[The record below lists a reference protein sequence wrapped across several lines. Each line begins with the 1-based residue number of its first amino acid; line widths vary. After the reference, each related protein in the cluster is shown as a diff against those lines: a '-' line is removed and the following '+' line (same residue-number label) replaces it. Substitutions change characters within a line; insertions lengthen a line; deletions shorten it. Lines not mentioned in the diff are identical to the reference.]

1 MTADQLKIF
10 YNALHD
16 EPLEPDHPYYV
27 PYLVNED
34 GGGDPIAELAT
45 QITWSEVESVNLLSG
60 QRGNGKSTELRRLRR
75 MLEDQ
80 GCAVFYSDMR
90 EYMNMTTPVDITDF
104 FISIMTALNEEVNNR
119 FHNRPLE
126 EGYWERLVK
135 FLNTDVK
142 MDEISLK
149 GGPVEVKASLK
160 DDPTFRKKL
169 QDNLKGHVA
178 RMVRDAHEF
187 ASSVTDLVRRNGK
200 PDTKVVFLIDSV
212 EQIRGVGADSD
223 SVYKSVENL
232 FSAHAESLRL
242 PSLHVVY
249 TIPPYLMP
257 LSPGIGSRLG
267 GGAVFTLPS
276 VHVFNYKSNEPNEHG
291 MNIMQKIIEKR
302 FSDWQEVFTSDQ
314 VRNMALNTGGDLREF
329 FRLVRSCLV
338 KTSTSKPL
346 TLPVEQRI
354 IEEAENHLRREML
367 PIAEDDMKWLR
378 QIKKTKTSK
387 LESISK
393 LQGLARF
400 FDTKLVLNYR
410 NGEDWYDIHPLLHE
424 SINNS
429 TEDE

>member
-1 MTADQLKIF
+1 MTADQLKLF

-16 EPLEPDHPYYV
+16 DPLEPDHPYYV

-34 GGGDPIAELAT
+34 GSGDPIAELAT
-45 QITWSEVESVNLLSG
+45 QIMWSDVESVNLLSG
-60 QRGNGKSTELRRLRR
+60 QRGNGKSTELRRLRKL
-75 MLEDQ
+75 LEDQ
-80 GCAVFYSDMR
+80 GCVVFYSDMR
-90 EYMNMTTPVDITDF
+90 EYMNMTTPVEITDF
-104 FISIMTALNEEVNNR
+104 FISIMSALNEEVSKR
-119 FHNRPLE
+119 FHHRPLE

-135 FLNTDVK
+135 FLRTDVK

-160 DDPTFRKKL
+160 DDPTFREELQKK
-169 QDNLKGHVA
+169 LKGHVA

-187 ASSVTDLVRRNGK
+187 ASSVTDLVRKNSK

-242 PSLHVVY
+242 PLLHVVY

-291 MNIMQKIIEKR
+291 MKIMQQIIEKR
-302 FSDWQEVFTSDQ
+302 FTDWQDVFTTLQ
-314 VRNMALNTGGDLREF
+314 IRKMALNTGGDLREF

-346 TLPVEQRI
+346 TLPMEDRI

-378 QIKKTKTSK
+378 QINKTKSSK
-387 LESISK
+387 LESITK

-410 NGEDWYDIHPLLHE
+410 NGDDWYDIHPLLQE

-429 TEDE
+429 TGGE